1 MELLK
6 TLAAAVSL
14 GALAGVNLYLTVFIT
29 GLAAR
34 FDWVSFPPALAGLE
48 VLGSPAILAISG
60 ALFLVEF
67 LADKIPWV
75 DTAWDSV
82 HTFIRPVGAAALAV
96 AAIGDAHPAF
106 EVAGGLLAGGMA
118 LSAHFAKAGTRLAAN
133 TSPEPFTNI
142 GLSLAGD
149 GLVVLGLGLIAW
161 SPIVALVVIGS
172 VVGTILFFLPRL
184 LRAMVVNLTF
194 AWKKLTCPPQ
204 DSLPASPGTE
214 LPHAL
219 EKILRRSHA
228 SKAPLGW
235 SIACVSRK
243 GSALPANIRGHLAA
257 LEGEPSLLHFI
268 GKTWRGHM
276 HASLDVSDATFEF
289 TEGFLTHKL
298 EVVMGSD
305 SVRQAFLF
313 DQQTLPA
320 AKKLAQTL
328 SGKVSDK
335 KTNAPAEG

>member
-1 MELLK
+1 MDLLK
-6 TLAAAVSL
+6 ALATAVSL

-34 FDWVSFPPALAGLE
+34 FDWISFPPALAGLE
-48 VLGSPAILAISG
+48 VLGSPVLLAISG
-60 ALFLVEF
+60 TLFLVEF

-106 EVAGGLLAGGMA
+106 EVAAALLAGGMA

-149 GLVVLGLGLIAW
+149 SLVVLGLGLIAW
-161 SPIVALVVIGS
+161 SPIVALLIIGTL
-172 VVGTILFFLPRL
+172 VATVLYFLPRL
-184 LRAMVVNLTF
+184 LRAMAVNLLF
-194 AWKKLTCPPQ
+194 AWKKLTCQPHG
-204 DSLPASPGTE
+204 SLPDSPGTA
-214 LPHAL
+214 LPHSL
-219 EKILRRSHA
+219 EKILRRSHP
-228 SKAPLGW
+228 SKSPVEWTLP
-235 SIACVSRK
+235 CVSRK

-257 LEGEPSLLHFI
+257 LEGEPSLLHFT
-268 GKTWRGHM
+268 GKTWRGHI

-298 EVVMGSD
+298 EILPADGS
-305 SVRQAFLF
+305 SPQSFLF
-313 DQQTLPA
+313 DQQNLPA
-320 AKKLAQTL
+320 AAELTRMLVKK
-328 SGKVSDK
+328 
-335 KTNAPAEG
+335 NPARKAT